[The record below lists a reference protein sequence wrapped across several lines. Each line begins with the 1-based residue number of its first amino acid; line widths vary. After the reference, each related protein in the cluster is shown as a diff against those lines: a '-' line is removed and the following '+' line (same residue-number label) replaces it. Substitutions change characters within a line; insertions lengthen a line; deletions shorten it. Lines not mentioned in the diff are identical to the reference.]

1 MKKSILFVLAGLT
14 ATSLSAQEYNLN
26 VTAGWQLLGTQNCIS
41 DMSVFNKN
49 SISTVW
55 TYDKINN
62 KWQIYTPSQ
71 DLTNVAQ
78 ISGFEII
85 STIKEN
91 TGFWV
96 GANYD
101 DTITI
106 VTNDSTDTVLST
118 PPSFDS
124 NLSEYPVY
132 DLTQEQKDGL
142 VFMYQEEKVARDV
155 YNAMYEKWGNRVFT
169 NIAKSEQSHMD
180 AVKAI
185 LDKYNLTVPNDTP
198 GAFELQELQE
208 LYNNLITMGSVS
220 SNEAMKVGVLVEQT
234 DIADLLERIEDA
246 PEDIKVVY
254 QNLLNGSYNHLNAF
268 SKQVY

>member
-1 MKKSILFVLAGLT
+1 MKKSILSILTTLAVS
-14 ATSLSAQEYNLN
+14 SLSAQEYNVN
-26 VTAGWQLLGTQNCIS
+26 ITAGWQLLGTQNCIN

-55 TYDKINN
+55 TYDKVKNN
-62 KWQIYTPSQ
+62 WQIYIPSEE
-71 DLTNVAQ
+71 LNNVAQ
-78 ISGFEII
+78 ISSIEII
-85 STIKEN
+85 SSINEN

-96 GANYD
+96 SANYD
-101 DTITI
+101 DILTLITS
-106 VTNDSTDTVLST
+106 DSNDTVLST
-118 PPSFDS
+118 PPSLDM

-155 YNAMYEKWGNRVFT
+155 YNAMYEKWGNKVFS

-185 LDKYNLTVPNDTP
+185 LDKYNLTVPNDTL